1 MSMPADDPPRNAVST
16 DRRSENATGEDERPP
31 ERSRRRRFFGSTPF
45 LVLLALVIAVLVK
58 SFLIQAFYIPS
69 PSMEPTLLEGDR
81 VFVNKVEYDVGDV
94 HRGDVIVF
102 ANPRGPIGPDRGVI
116 GGFLHWLGEGIGVAH
131 PASEDFIKRV
141 VGLPGEQI
149 QLKDHAVYVNGSP
162 LAEPYLTSAARQC
175 NNDYG
180 PITVPA
186 GRLFVLGDNRCNS
199 LDSRYGLG
207 YVPLD
212 RVIGKAFFIVWPPSQ
227 IGGVG

>member
-1 MSMPADDPPRNAVST
+1 MSMPAGAADTASGDRPAKEPAEAEVRPPRH
-16 DRRSENATGEDERPP
+16 RRVL
-31 ERSRRRRFFGSTPF
+31 GSTWF
-45 LVLLALVIAVLVK
+45 LVVLALAIAVLIK

-69 PSMEPTLLEGDR
+69 PSMEPTLVEGDR
-81 VFVNKVEYDVGDV
+81 VFVNKVEYDFGDV

-102 ANPRGPIGPDRGVI
+102 ANPRGSAGPDRGVI
-116 GGFLHWLGEGIGVAH
+116 GGFLHWLGEGLGVAH

-141 VGLPGEQI
+141 VGLPGERIQI
-149 QLKDHAVYVNGSP
+149 RDHAVEVDGTR
-162 LAEPYLTSAARQC
+162 LAEPYLTDAARRC
-175 NNDYG
+175 NGDYG

-212 RVIGKAFFIVWPPSQ
+212 RVIGEAFFIVWPPSN